1 MDYRFCP
8 EPDLPPLFVDDEHVD
23 ALKAALPE
31 LPEATM
37 TRFSR
42 CYALP
47 EHLSRLIVCAAG
59 GASGAPLPPPPAP
72 CATMMW
78 LLLSI
83 MTGRFRLSSP
93 VVRTFESTGVAV
105 GVVFW

>member
-8 EPDLPPLFVDDEHVD
+8 EPDLPPLFIADEHVD

-37 TRFSR
+37 ARLPR
-42 CYALP
+42 DYGLP

-59 GASGAPLPPPPAP
+59 GASGAHVVLCVCVCSLD
-72 CATMMW
+72 CAF
-78 LLLSI
+78 
-83 MTGRFRLSSP
+83 GDF
-93 VVRTFESTGVAV
+93 
-105 GVVFW
+105 

>member
-8 EPDLPPLFVDDEHVD
+8 EPDLPPLFIADEHVD

-37 TRFSR
+37 ARFSR
-42 CYALP
+42 DYGLP

-59 GASGAPLPPPPAP
+59 GASGAPPPSPR
-72 CATMMW
+72 
-78 LLLSI
+78 LLMCLCLCLCLCLCCQSCI
-83 MTGRFRLSSP
+83 
-93 VVRTFESTGVAV
+93 GV
-105 GVVFW
+105 FFF